1 MPIALGVIV
10 VALLALGFM
19 SMQVMLTKLQ
29 QEQENDSFWAHV
41 LSPVTSALGLLNKG
55 QSKLFDLM
63 VDLVS
68 RLAGASIRALA
79 DWFGHLERLVADAAH
94 GVSSLAETVADAFE
108 HAFTTTIPHM
118 IRTAV
123 RHEGHL
129 RRIADEQ
136 LRRYARGID
145 RLLRDHVLPR
155 LRAAER
161 AITVTIPRELG
172 RIRAREK
179 AIAGRIPRALKHR
192 LTRLEKITTGAAIM
206 AVVWRALYKRF
217 GWLACRRLT
226 ARKTGLFSRLCG
238 LDPTMMESLLSSA
251 LVVLS
256 LVELRALA
264 RGLETPTSLTMNG
277 LAKFIREL
285 DDLR

>member
-179 AIAGRIPRALKHR
+179 AIAGRIPRGLTRR
-192 LTRLEKITTGAAIM
+192 LTRLERITAA
-206 AVVWRALYKRF
+206 AALAGVVVKVLARRFPWLFCRRTKLVGNRVCGMDADYLNSILATALLVSSVVSLRDFARALGKP
-217 GWLACRRLT
+217 T
-226 ARKTGLFSRLCG
+226 DEVMDGLSR
-238 LDPTMMESLLSSA
+238 
-251 LVVLS
+251 
-256 LVELRALA
+256 
-264 RGLETPTSLTMNG
+264 
-277 LAKFIREL
+277 FIREL
-285 DDLR
+285 